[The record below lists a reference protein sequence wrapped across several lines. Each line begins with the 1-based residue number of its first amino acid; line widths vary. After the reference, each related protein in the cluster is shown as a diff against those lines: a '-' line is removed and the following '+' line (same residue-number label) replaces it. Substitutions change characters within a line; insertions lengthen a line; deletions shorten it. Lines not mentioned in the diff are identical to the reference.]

1 MKQWF
6 QKFAYKVAR
15 WMQGRYGYD
24 ELSRFLSI
32 GGIVLLLLSR
42 FPRLS
47 MLYLPALA
55 AIIWSS
61 IRMYSKNIA
70 KRQKERAWYLKQRS
84 KITGAF
90 SLTKRRWQDRKTHK
104 YFKCQRCGASMR
116 VPKGKGKIKITC
128 PKCGQET
135 FKKS

>member
-6 QKFAYKVAR
+6 QKFAYKLAA

-24 ELSRFLSI
+24 ELSRFLTI
-32 GGIVLLLLSR
+32 GGLIVLIVSRLLGF
-42 FPRLS
+42 FP
-47 MLYLPALA
+47 LYYIAFA

-70 KRQKERAWYLKQRS
+70 KRQKERAWYLKQ
-84 KITGAF
+84 KNKVAGVF
-90 SLTKRRWQDRKTHK
+90 SLTKRRWQDRKTHR
-104 YFKCQRCGASMR
+104 YFRCPRCGTVMR

-135 FKKS
+135 YKKS

>member
-6 QKFAYKVAR
+6 QKLSYKMTG

-32 GGIVLLLLSR
+32 GGIVLLLISR
-42 FPRLS
+42 FVNIYP
-47 MLYLPALA
+47 LYLISLV
-55 AIIWSS
+55 AIVWSS
-61 IRMYSKNIA
+61 FRIYSKNIV
-70 KRQKERAWYLKQRS
+70 KRQKERAWYLKQRNKVS
-84 KITGAF
+84 GVFRMA
-90 SLTKRRWQDRKTHK
+90 KRRWQDRRTHR
-104 YFKCQRCGASMR
+104 YFKCQRCGTTMR

-135 FKKS
+135 YKKS